1 MPDDR
6 THARRVQEVFA
17 RQAAAFEDHRH
28 NQVLTHDSQ
37 WLFQSLRVEP
47 RDLLLDVGAGTGHAA
62 RALAG
67 RVRVAVALDLTE
79 QMLRA
84 GKQAAERQGL
94 SNVIFQ
100 RGDAL
105 ALPFLDG
112 SFDVAI
118 SRFASHHIER
128 PDVQIAE
135 MARVLAPGGRLG
147 LADVVADED
156 PAVAATQDRLERMRD
171 PSHTRTLPI
180 SEIVAEMQSLG
191 LEAVTVESRAVRHA
205 VDPWLERAGTP
216 TEIADSVRGEL
227 RAELAGGPPTGL
239 RPLEL
244 EGELWL
250 AQVWACVTAVK
261 PVA

>member
-1 MPDDR
+1 MTNDQ
-6 THARRVQEVFA
+6 THAQRVQEVFA

-28 NQVLTHDSQ
+28 NHVLTHDSQ
-37 WLFQSLRVEP
+37 WLFRSLRCEP
-47 RDLLLDVGAGTGHAA
+47 QDMLLDVAAGTGHAA

-67 RVRVAVALDLTE
+67 SVRVAVAVDLTE
-79 QMLRA
+79 QMLQA
-84 GKQAAERQGL
+84 GKEAAAKQGL

-105 ALPFLDG
+105 SLPFLDE
-112 SFDVAI
+112 SFDVVI
-118 SRFASHHIER
+118 SRFASHHIEH

-156 PAVAATQDRLERMRD
+156 PQVARTQDRLERMRD

-191 LEAVTVESRAVRHA
+191 LQGVTVESRAVEHA
-205 VDPWLERAGTP
+205 VDPWLRRAGTP
-216 TEIADSVRGEL
+216 TEIADAVRGEL
-227 RAELAGGPPTGL
+227 RAEIAGGAPTGL
-239 RPLEL
+239 RPAQRD
-244 EGELWL
+244 GELWL
-250 AQVWACVTAVK
+250 SQVWACVTAVK
-261 PVA
+261 PVV

>member
-1 MPDDR
+1 MPGDQ

-17 RQAAAFEDHRH
+17 RQAAAFEDRRH
-28 NQVLTHDSQ
+28 NHALTHDSQ

-47 RDLLLDVGAGTGHAA
+47 QDLLLDVAAGTGHAA
-62 RALAG
+62 RSLAH

-79 QMLRA
+79 QMLHA
-84 GKQAAERQGL
+84 GKRAAEQQGL
-94 SNVIFQ
+94 SNVVFQ

-105 ALPFLDG
+105 RLPFLDE
-112 SFDVAI
+112 SFDVVI

-135 MARVLAPGGRLG
+135 MARVLRSGGRLG

-156 PAVAATQDRLERMRD
+156 PAVARTQGRLERMRD

-191 LEAVTVESRAVRHA
+191 LEAITVESRAVEQP
-205 VDPWLERAGTP
+205 VDPWLQRAGTP
-216 TEIADSVRGEL
+216 TEIADSVR
-227 RAELAGGPPTGL
+227 AELKAEIAGGAPTGL
-239 RPLEL
+239 RPVQR

-261 PVA
+261 PAA